1 MTLTRRVVQERQRTD
16 RFENEVNHAVEP
28 NDCFLNLAQLRSA
41 TDVQHF
47 RSRTRFP
54 GLSLQ
59 DAIEK
64 SIENKTRLE
73 REAKEVEATK
83 EALKEA
89 AKEKPAK
96 EKGKRKK
103 KDNPGPA
110 AGPQLEL
117 ESTIQ
122 PQAAKASRGK
132 KRQRAEVDRD
142 FADGGEDLEY
152 RPRPSKSRAGKE

>member
-64 SIENKTRLE
+64 STENKARLE

-96 EKGKRKK
+96 EKGKRKT
-103 KDNPGPA
+103 KDNPA
-110 AGPQLEL
+110 AAPQLEL

>member
-1 MTLTRRVVQERQRTD
+1 MTLTRQVIQERQRTD
-16 RFENEVNHAVEP
+16 RFENEINHAVEP

-59 DAIEK
+59 DVIEK
-64 SIENKTRLE
+64 SIENKARLE
-73 REAKEVEATK
+73 REAKEVEAAK

-103 KDNPGPA
+103 KDNPA
-110 AGPQLEL
+110 ANPQLEL
-117 ESTIQ
+117 GSTTQ
-122 PQAAKASRGK
+122 PPAAKASRGK
-132 KRQRAEVDRD
+132 KRQQAEVDRD
-142 FADGGEDLEY
+142 FAEGGEDLEY
-152 RPRPSKSRAGKE
+152 QPRPSKSRTVKE